1 MQRPPCFI
9 EPLGFKQ
16 VSLTFRF
23 STKPLFKA
31 FADSLEVRPSKV
43 IIDTELLYFP
53 RMTQLKK
60 ENRRQKR
67 KHIWQKK
74 PAT

>member
-43 IIDTELLYFP
+43 IDTELLYFP

-67 KHIWQKK
+67 KHIGQKK